1 VDASARKDVTASESG
16 SKGRKSLLKGMPRPS
31 VQRYKRLKRTM
42 SRMDPASVYRRFSHQ
57 RAAQR
62 SQGVHF
68 RRIRRVNRLC
78 RSAGRSYVAHPY
90 PGPLLLLW
98 TSGIDP
104 TASPWVGLASDVDVV
119 HVPGRHRTVMRE
131 PHVRAVAAVIQERLD
146 RMARP

>member
-1 VDASARKDVTASESG
+1 MARS
-16 SKGRKSLLKGMPRPS
+16 S

-42 SRMDPASVYRRFSHQ
+42 WRLRPAKAYSRLSHQ

-78 RSAGRSYVAHPY
+78 RSAGRSYVGHPY

-104 TASPWVGLASDVDVV
+104 TASPWLGLASDVDVV

-146 RMARP
+146 GMTGH